1 MGADKSAEN
10 TPNAPKFI
18 CLDCLPKLK
27 SASFGVRSLCHPPI
41 DDFML
46 TQVIRLH
53 TFLES
58 KKNNGISLYNSTS
71 TKN

>member
-1 MGADKSAEN
+1 MSAQ
-10 TPNAPKFI
+10 AQKFGSSM
-18 CLDCLPKLK
+18 KK
-27 SASFGVRSLCHPPI
+27 KASLGVRSLCHPPI